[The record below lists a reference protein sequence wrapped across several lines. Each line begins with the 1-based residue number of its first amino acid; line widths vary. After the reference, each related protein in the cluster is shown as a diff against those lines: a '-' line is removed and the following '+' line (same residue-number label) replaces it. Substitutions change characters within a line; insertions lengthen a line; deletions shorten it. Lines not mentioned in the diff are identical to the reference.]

1 MGVLSG
7 IIAVSFYNPA
17 TGTVVQ
23 IDEEYLSGE
32 VSFEK
37 QEVEPDQKDPTGGWP
52 YVAEECVFEVPI
64 YDFAGFAQLAEWAR
78 NDTRI
83 SAVAAGVQSSVQWHE
98 RDRITVTKDP
108 LVSEKGGVQA
118 YTVTMRRTAPH
129 PEIYNHVN
137 LLAHLGW
144 SDTDGD
150 GQADGYNIIADGSSF
165 NESIGQQVV
174 VRADGGRS
182 NVVVKRRIP
191 WPLSGVEV
199 TLSGYWQK
207 RFSSGYTEYLVRQ
220 LAYSPDSIQQIQGD
234 TRTIESRREREK
246 LTVETVPQVYHLEM
260 QIIRGG
266 DFSSSDQAK
275 IRDPALRTD
284 GSGEYANY

>member
-7 IIAVSFYNPA
+7 IIAVSFYNPD

-23 IDEEYLSGE
+23 IDEDSLSGE

-37 QEVEPDQKDPTGGWP
+37 QEVEPDDTDPTGGWP

-83 SAVAAGVQSSVQWHE
+83 SAVAAGVQSSVQWYE

-108 LVSEKGGVQA
+108 LVSEKGGVQT

-144 SDTDGD
+144 SDADGD
-150 GQADGYNIIADGSSF
+150 GQADGYTIRASNSRFDRGEF
-165 NESIGQQVV
+165 QVV
-174 VRADGGRS
+174 VRTSGGHS
-182 NVVVKRRIP
+182 QVVMKRRIP
-191 WPLSGVEV
+191 WPLSGVELA
-199 TLSGYWQK
+199 LSAFW
-207 RFSSGYTEYLVRQ
+207 RRPFSSGDTEHLVRQ
-220 LAYSPDSIQQIQGD
+220 LAYAPRQVQQVQGD
-234 TRTIESRREREK
+234 AQTIDSRGERQK
-246 LTVETVPQVYHLEM
+246 ITVDTVPQIFRLEL
-260 QIIRGG
+260 QIIRGRNL
-266 DFSSSDQAK
+266 SDSDYAA
-275 IRDPALRTD
+275 IRFPALRID